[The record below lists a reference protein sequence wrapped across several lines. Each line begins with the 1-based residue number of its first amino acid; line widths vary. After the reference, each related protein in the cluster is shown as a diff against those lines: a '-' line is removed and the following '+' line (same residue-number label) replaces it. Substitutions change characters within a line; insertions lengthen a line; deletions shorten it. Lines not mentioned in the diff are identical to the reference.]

1 MFMENLYS
9 RYKIHLGNA
18 EKNLKISYDG
28 NTFSAFTYSQH
39 GVSFQL
45 FEEDKGLYKDKTTAY
60 HVRIL
65 LSKTFLKQ
73 ESDHFYK
80 S

>member
-18 EKNLKISYDG
+18 EKNLKTQQISYNG
-28 NTFSAFTYSQH
+28 NTFSAFTNSH

-45 FEEDKGLYKDKTTAY
+45 FEEDKGLYKDKTRFKIFQKKLQNKNQLWIGT
-60 HVRIL
+60 
-65 LSKTFLKQ
+65 
-73 ESDHFYK
+73 
-80 S
+80 